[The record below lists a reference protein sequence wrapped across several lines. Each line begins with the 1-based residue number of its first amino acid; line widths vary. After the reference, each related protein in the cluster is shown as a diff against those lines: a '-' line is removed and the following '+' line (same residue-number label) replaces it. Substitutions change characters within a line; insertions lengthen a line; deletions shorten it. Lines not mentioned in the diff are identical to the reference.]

1 MKNKK
6 ISASEYFNRRAV
18 VERIK
23 RCYLTD
29 AEKEQKDIQ
38 DKLLLEIKSQ
48 NKIQLDGFK
57 ADLEG
62 KSFKD
67 SAEKKALEDKISE
80 LEKKSKDFDA
90 VDAIVKQARID
101 LDAIGIE
108 MKAMKEA
115 KGKEIK
121 TSLVE
126 EVKANLELIKNL
138 AKKTA
143 SGEIIL
149 KALTNRASIAGN
161 EQAYELPDIGQLAT
175 RKLSLYDLFPK
186 YPLGE
191 NNNGTVRY
199 YDWDKDTIARAAA
212 AVAEGGAFPESTAK
226 FITNTMTLSKV
237 GDTLPV
243 TAEFFEDEIM
253 FAGELNAFL
262 NINVNLEIDRQL
274 CLSTGAA
281 NEMTGIFA
289 SVSAY
294 TLPVAGTI
302 VSANIYDLFVKVSE
316 AITTTGG
323 AKYTPDFA
331 IMNITDINRM
341 KLTKDNFNN
350 YLLPPFV
357 SKDGNQVAAMS
368 VIESNIVTANTMLIG
383 DRRFARIYEKG
394 GIELSQGMINA
405 QFTSD
410 EMTLK
415 ARKRMLFLIRAADK
429 NGFLKVTD
437 IDAAVV
443 AITKP

>member
-1 MKNKK
+1 MKNHK
-6 ISASEYFNRRAV
+6 ISVSEYYNRRAYA
-18 VERIK
+18 ERQK
-23 RCYLTD
+23 RRYFSD
-29 AEKEQKDIQ
+29 GEQKEFS
-38 DKLLLEIKSQ
+38 DKLMLELKSQ
-48 NKIQLDGFK
+48 NSAQHELLKK
-57 ADLEG
+57 ELES

-67 SAEKKALEDKISE
+67 SAEKKALEDKIAD
-80 LEKKSKDFDA
+80 LETKSA
-90 VDAIVKQARID
+90 QID
-101 LDAIGIE
+101 LAKAFSDKLRSDLDTIGVE
-108 MKAMKEA
+108 MKALKEA
-115 KGKEIK
+115 KGKETK
-121 TSLVE
+121 TSLVD
-126 EVKANLELIKNL
+126 EVKANMEAIKNL
-138 AKKTA
+138 ATKQATK
-143 SGEIIL
+143 EIVL

-161 EQAYELPDIGQLAT
+161 EQAFELPDIGQLAT

-186 YPLGE
+186 YPLGD

-199 YDWDKDTIARAAA
+199 YDWDKDTIVRAAA
-212 AVAEGGAFPESTAK
+212 AVAEGAAFPESTAK
-226 FITNTMTLSKV
+226 FITNTISLAKV
-237 GDTLPV
+237 GDTLPI
-243 TAEFFEDEIM
+243 TSEFFEDEVM

-262 NINVNLEIDRQL
+262 NINVQLEIDRQL
-274 CLSTGAA
+274 CLSTGAS

-289 SVSAY
+289 SVNAY
-294 TLPVAGTI
+294 TLPVTGT
-302 VSANIYDLFVKVSE
+302 VVAANIYDLFVKVSE

-323 AKYTPDFA
+323 AKYMPDFA

-350 YLLPPFV
+350 YILPPFV

-368 VIESNIVTANTMLIG
+368 VIESNIVIANTMLIG

-394 GIELSQGMINA
+394 GIELSQGMVNA

-415 ARKRMLFLIRAADK
+415 ARKRMLFLIRSADK